1 MQKEATQEEEP
12 CCSEFQTIW
21 NLPGGPWRSVL
32 LKKLDSSWEMTLK
45 PAHRLVCWAVRSR
58 HVVLQGPAP
67 AVMGSDSLSSVAF
80 DKKSQPGP
88 A

>member
-1 MQKEATQEEEP
+1 M
-12 CCSEFQTIW
+12 
-21 NLPGGPWRSVL
+21 G
-32 LKKLDSSWEMTLK
+32 DD
-45 PAHRLVCWAVRSR
+45 HRLVSWAVRSR

-80 DKKSQPGP
+80 DKKSQPSP